1 MDVNRLFFT
10 ILFFLFAFGLSM
22 KTIAQSTQQQTKTH
36 QASFFLEGKISLDSL
51 TKLIHHNSGL
61 RFSFNSAKVKGSKE
75 IFFLKGKYP
84 LSAIL
89 QQIRKTTSLYYSFYN
104 GYVVFQDNPPKQK
117 KKNPS
122 TNNKQ
127 LGETPYKTLI
137 KTAWKTNKNKEK
149 KYVVVKNEP
158 QKNFPQKQPIDIQTN
173 GADRLFEDTAKSKKT
188 VQKGNQATEI
198 IIVIDSSKNTVTKKG
213 QPSLQKSSTN
223 TLTDSVRVVSL
234 DKKKDNPKPTKAFQK
249 TSLKNNGAQ
258 NFHYGLQWNLNIL
271 SYGFAQY
278 FTGTN
283 GNNQFYNFLIP
294 GLWASKQIG
303 KTNNELLLLLKPS
316 QQYITANGIVASSID
331 SLSPRDSS
339 RVQKNSSL
347 IKTNSWYVGLQY
359 NYQIN
364 DKWVIGGGL
373 NLNWQTAGLIT
384 VRTTR
389 VSNGALVSD
398 SLYEIKKSSA
408 GWQYV
413 KSTFLSARIEIA
425 YHFKKF
431 QLGGSLIVP
440 VTNVLSAPINNPR
453 PLNGH
458 VFLRWS
464 VK

>member
-10 ILFFLFAFGLSM
+10 ILFFLFALGLSL
-22 KTIAQSTQQQTKTH
+22 KTIAQPLHQQTKTH

-122 TNNKQ
+122 TKNKQ
-127 LGETPYKTLI
+127 HGEIPNKTTL
-137 KTAWKTNKNKEK
+137 KKSGKANNSKAKKESL
-149 KYVVVKNEP
+149 NA
-158 QKNFPQKQPIDIQTN
+158 FLQKQPKDIQTN
-173 GADRLFEDTAKSKKT
+173 GANRLFEDTAKSTTT
-188 VQKGNQATEI
+188 VQKGNHQTETSLG
-198 IIVIDSSKNTVTKKG
+198 IDSSKNAVTKKG
-213 QPSLQKSSTN
+213 QPSIQKYNTN
-223 TLTDSVRVVSL
+223 TLSDSVRVVSFN
-234 DKKKDNPKPTKAFQK
+234 KKKDNPEPTKSSQK
-249 TSLKNNGAQ
+249 TNAKNKDTQ
-258 NFHYGLQWNLNIL
+258 RFHYGLQWNLNIL
-271 SYGFAQY
+271 SYGFTQY

-294 GLWASKQIG
+294 GLWASSKLG

-316 QQYITANGIVASSID
+316 QQYFTANGIVSSSID

-339 RVQKNSSL
+339 QVQKNSSL
-347 IKTNSWYVGLQY
+347 VKTNSWYVGLQY

-364 DKWVIGGGL
+364 DRWIIGGGL
-373 NLNWQTAGLIT
+373 NFNWQTAGLIT

-389 VSNGALVSD
+389 LSNGALVSD

-408 GWQYV
+408 AWQYV
-413 KSTFLSARIEIA
+413 KSTFLSARLEMG

-440 VTNVLSAPINNPR
+440 VTNVLSAALNNPR

>member
-1 MDVNRLFFT
+1 
-10 ILFFLFAFGLSM
+10 
-22 KTIAQSTQQQTKTH
+22 
-36 QASFFLEGKISLDSL
+36 L

-127 LGETPYKTLI
+127 FGETLNKAPI
-137 KTAWKTNKNKEK
+137 KKSGKANKSKEK
-149 KYVVVKNEP
+149 KESLNA
-158 QKNFPQKQPIDIQTN
+158 FPQKQPKDIQAN
-173 GADRLFEDTAKSKKT
+173 GANRFFDDTAKSKT
-188 VQKGNQATEI
+188 TFQKEYQATETSLGM
-198 IIVIDSSKNTVTKKG
+198 DSSKNTVTKKG
-213 QPSLQKSSTN
+213 QPSVEKSSTH
-223 TLTDSVRVVSL
+223 TLTDSVKVISL
-234 DKKKDNPKPTKAFQK
+234 NKKKDNPKPAKPFQK
-249 TSLKNNGAQ
+249 ANSKNKEAQ
-258 NFHYGLQWNLNIL
+258 SFHYGLQWNLNIL
-271 SYGFAQY
+271 SYGFTQY

-294 GLWASKQIG
+294 GLWASKRMG
-303 KTNNELLLLLKPS
+303 NTNNELLLQLKPA
-316 QQYITANGIVASSID
+316 QQYFTANGIVASSID
-331 SLSPRDSS
+331 SLSSRDSS
-339 RVQKNSSL
+339 LVQRNSSL

-364 DKWVIGGGL
+364 DKWVFGGGL
-373 NLNWQTAGLIT
+373 NFNWQTAGL
-384 VRTTR
+384 VSLRTTR
-389 VSNGALVSD
+389 LSNGALVSD

-408 GWQYV
+408 AWQYV

-440 VTNVLSAPINNPR
+440 VTNVLSASLNNPR